1 MKCGLCPRE
10 MAAYA
15 AVKYRLIIHI
25 YADKIKG
32 GVKCTALP
40 CVEVRSI

>member
-15 AVKYRLIIHI
+15 AVKYRLILHI

-32 GVKCTALP
+32 DVKCTALP